1 MREHRPV
8 PPFSLSTH
16 HRHGPGENGRPGR
29 HLGARSGR
37 SARSYAPPVSYVA
50 LWYLAASAAAF
61 VAFWLDKRL
70 AQGGGRRIRERTLHL
85 GSALGGWPGALVA
98 MHLLR
103 HKNRKA
109 GFVAAQ
115 ALIAFLHVASWVSLW
130 LLST

>member
-1 MREHRPV
+1 MLS
-8 PPFSLSTH
+8 PFSPVAH

-29 HLGARSGR
+29 LLGARSGR
-37 SARSYAPPVSYVA
+37 SARSYPPSVSYVA
-50 LWYLAASAAAF
+50 LWYAAASVVAF
-61 VAFWLDKRL
+61 IAFWLDKRL

-85 GSALGGWPGALVA
+85 SAAVGGWPGALTA
-98 MHLLR
+98 MHILR

-115 ALIAFLHVASWVSLW
+115 ALIAFLHVASWVGLW

>member
-1 MREHRPV
+1 M
-8 PPFSLSTH
+8 
-16 HRHGPGENGRPGR
+16 
-29 HLGARSGR
+29 
-37 SARSYAPPVSYVA
+37 SYVA
-50 LWYLAASAAAF
+50 LCYLAASAAAF

-85 GSALGGWPGALVA
+85 ASALGGWPGALVA

-115 ALIAFLHVASWVSLW
+115 AFIAFLHVASWVGLW